1 MRQFFSGVLMGLA
14 GGRLALP
21 LSMVPMWGLA
31 LSLLLCHGN
40 VRSALPPAASET
52 EVRKV
57 DGNARSQ
64 PSAAPAGST
73 EPDDQR
79 QETSWVMPPLRFD
92 GNLSYMVRSDTS
104 EGQTRMRNGMTATLN
119 ASTSTFIWQPW
130 FARLNANLG
139 LSLSRDGSN
148 GPEAASASQN
158 VIVTGAA
165 QLMVLTQSPYPFE
178 AHFVRTDSRTTSDLV
193 RADLSAGQRYG
204 FTQHYYRPDGEAMIG
219 FESDTHTGVDAGRD
233 RQRSLRMNVTHTREH
248 HRVQLTG
255 DGAWNAHEPSG
266 EDARQGNLSL
276 QHSYTPS
283 SAISAESMLN
293 ISRVGFHLR
302 RGDGDTRLMQLGS
315 MVFWRPAD
323 SAMTVNGGARV
334 FALAMRTTNLPGAD
348 DTTSNRIRNAVG
360 NANVGLNYTL
370 NRHTR
375 LTAGI
380 NLNVTSN
387 NGERS
392 ANSSQ
397 TVGAS
402 YQPDELALGAWRYGW
417 STSANFANRTGGQD
431 AGRELTWQV
440 GHSLSR
446 DFKLAGGSS
455 VRVGAGQSLA
465 QVSNGRSRDG
475 EAASNQQLTHSGS
488 LSWEKSLPAG
498 AMMVQFSFSDSRAL
512 SGPPEFIQMANL
524 QASSSLPTSGQSSW
538 SGSLTIQAVRQS
550 ANVRPEEVDPF
561 GPQGNPFGNTTS
573 AGNDFVITSSGAIS
587 YQNQRVFGVRRLR
600 FSSELRLNS
609 DAFLP
614 LLGSAR
620 DEQLTSWDNRLDYLI
635 GRTQLR
641 LITQISSSRTPKFSA
656 DALTGTQQVK
666 AERKTQRS
674 IALSASRSF

>member
-1 MRQFFSGVLMGLA
+1 MWWYFLGVLMSLA
-14 GGRLALP
+14 GGRMALP
-21 LSMVPMWGLA
+21 LNMVPMWGVA

-40 VRSALPPAASET
+40 ARSALPPPAAEP
-52 EVRKV
+52 EARKA

-64 PSAAPAGST
+64 PLPAGST
-73 EPDDQR
+73 EQDDTR
-79 QETSWVMPPLRFD
+79 QDTSWVMPPLRFD

-139 LSLSRDGSN
+139 LSLSRDSSN
-148 GPEAASASQN
+148 GAEATSASQN

-233 RQRSLRMNVTHTREH
+233 RQRSLRMNASHTREH

-255 DGAWNAHEPSG
+255 DGAWNAHELSG
-266 EDARQGNLSL
+266 ENARQGNLSL

-302 RGDGDTRLMQLGS
+302 RGDGDTRVMQLGS

-323 SAMTVNGGARV
+323 SAMTVNGGARM
-334 FALAMRTTNLPGAD
+334 FALSMGTTNLPGVD
-348 DTTSNRIRNAVG
+348 DSTSSRIRNVVG

-375 LTAGI
+375 LTAGV

-387 NGERS
+387 SGERS

-397 TVGAS
+397 TMGVS

-417 STSANFANRTGGQD
+417 STSANLANHTGGQD

-440 GHSLSR
+440 GHSVSR
-446 DFKLAGGSS
+446 DFKFDGGAS
-455 VRVGAGQSLA
+455 VRMGAGQSLA
-465 QVSNGRSRDG
+465 HVSNGRAQGDQ
-475 EAASNQQLTHSGS
+475 AASNQQLTHSGS
-488 LSWEKSLPAG
+488 VSWEKTLPAG
-498 AMMVQFSFSDSRAL
+498 AMMVQLSFSDSRTL
-512 SGPPEFIQMANL
+512 TGLPKFIQMANL
-524 QASSSLPTSGQSSW
+524 QATSSLPTSGQSSW

-550 ANVRPEEVDPF
+550 ANVRPERLDPLD
-561 GPQGNPFGNTTS
+561 PTGNPFASTPS
-573 AGNDFVITSSGAIS
+573 ASDDFVINSSGAIS

-600 FSSELRLNS
+600 FTSELRLNS

-614 LLGSAR
+614 LLGSVK
-620 DEQLTSWDNRLDYLI
+620 DEQLASWDNRLDYLI

-641 LITQISSSRTPKFSA
+641 LITQISSSRTPKYTA
-656 DALTGTQQVK
+656 DVLTGAEQVK

-674 IALSASRSF
+674 IALSASRAF